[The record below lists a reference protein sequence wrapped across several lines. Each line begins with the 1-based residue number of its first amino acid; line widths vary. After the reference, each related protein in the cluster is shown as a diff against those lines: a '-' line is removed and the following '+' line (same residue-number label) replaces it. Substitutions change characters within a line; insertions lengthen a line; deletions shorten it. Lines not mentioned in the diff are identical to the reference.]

1 MRTGRIPAISGV
13 QQSKPSTLRKYV
25 ALLALFGYF
34 ILLSFIVYMAYAS
47 ANKEEFDRT
56 MQLFSTTA
64 GILGGVVG
72 AIVGFY
78 FREEKY
84 S

>member
-13 QQSKPSTLRKYV
+13 QQGRVSSLRKYV
-25 ALLALFGYF
+25 ALLALIAYF
-34 ILLSFIVYMAYAS
+34 SLLAFIVYMAYNS
-47 ANKEEFDRT
+47 ANREEFDRT
-56 MQLFSTTA
+56 MQLFTTTA

-78 FREEKY
+78 FREEKF

>member
-1 MRTGRIPAISGV
+1 MRTGRIPVLSGV
-13 QQSKPSTLRKYV
+13 QQGKATTLRKYV
-25 ALLALFGYF
+25 ALLALIAYF
-34 ILLSFIVYMAYAS
+34 TLLSFIVYMAYNS
-47 ANKEEFDRT
+47 ANREEFDRT
-56 MQLFSTTA
+56 MQLFTTTA